1 MPESQNGEIWEQ
13 EADVFDTWFSSG
25 QWPYTTLGGPDGEDF
40 KKYYPTQMMIHARD
54 ILFWWTGRMLMFGF
68 YRTNQVPYSLTWLTG
83 MILAADGSK
92 MSKSKGNGVEPSEVF
107 DKYGADALRMWYYSD
122 ALPGSNSPLREEKIK
137 GNRNFITKIW
147 NASRFVL
154 MNMDDSELK
163 DIANY
168 NVEETERIKRT
179 REHIKKVSAYIEKYQ
194 FNLGAE
200 EIREFFWHQV
210 CDVWIEE
217 IKAEIK
223 DQELGSEK
231 RKEKLSELLYILK
244 ENLKIMHPFIP
255 FVTEGVWQELVKL
268 DLADGLLMSQQLDL
282 VS

>member
-1 MPESQNGEIWEQ
+1 M
-13 EADVFDTWFSSG
+13 T
-25 QWPYTTLGGPDGEDF
+25 
-40 KKYYPTQMMIHARD
+40 
-54 ILFWWTGRMLMFGF
+54 
-68 YRTNQVPYSLTWLTG
+68 
-83 MILAADGSK
+83 
-92 MSKSKGNGVEPSEVF
+92 
-107 DKYGADALRMWYYSD
+107 
-122 ALPGSNSPLREEKIK
+122 
-137 GNRNFITKIW
+137 
-147 NASRFVL
+147 
-154 MNMDDSELK
+154 MDDSELK